1 MDSIV
6 VILLTSVHTLEAVDT
21 GKCNNTRGVCCENYV
36 LRDGKCTECPAG
48 MYGYNC
54 TMKCPVGYYG
64 ILCSGICNCSRYETC
79 HPSEGCTGEPEYFIS
94 KYDKCKAGKENTITN
109 GCCVN
114 QRKEGENC
122 TDCWT
127 GYFGENCE
135 KDCLQDQERFGRFC
149 LERCSC
155 NPNETCHV
163 HRGCQDGKITTSG
176 TEYFSGK
183 ETPSQTKRLM
193 NWETVVGLV
202 IGIIFISI
210 IGINVIKRIKKQP
223 KKQGDLSNTN
233 VNDVH
238 HFNTYNEYGVSS
250 ETRPG
255 VPKVKISEYPTLQR
269 EPETG
274 IQIEL
279 EAYSTFSDFKTCS
292 KV

>member
-6 VILLTSVHTLEAVDT
+6 VILLTSVHILEAVDNGNCFKKT
-21 GKCNNTRGVCCENYV
+21 GVCCKNYV
-36 LRDGKCTECPAG
+36 LHDGKCTECPAG
-48 MYGYNC
+48 TYGYNC

-64 ILCSGICNCSRYETC
+64 ILCTGRCNCFRNETC
-79 HPSEGCTGEPEYFIS
+79 HPLEGCTGEPEYFIS
-94 KYDKCKAGKENTITN
+94 KYDKCKAGEENKTNN

-114 QRKEGENC
+114 QRKKGEIC

-135 KDCLQDQERFGRFC
+135 KNCLQDQERFGRFC
-149 LERCSC
+149 LERCNC
-155 NPNETCHV
+155 NPKETCHV
-163 HRGCQDGKITTSG
+163 NHGCQDRMITTSRTKG
-176 TEYFSGK
+176 FSEK
-183 ETPSQTKRLM
+183 ETTSQTKGFM
-193 NWETVVGLV
+193 NWETVLGLV
-202 IGIIFISI
+202 IGIIFIAI
-210 IGINVIKRIKKQP
+210 IGINVIKRIKRQP

-238 HFNTYNEYGVSS
+238 HFNTYNEYGISS
-250 ETRPG
+250 ETRSG
-255 VPKVKISEYPTLQR
+255 VPKVEISEYPTLQR
-269 EPETG
+269 ELETG